1 MAASSTRFNGEYTDG
16 AKSSRPSGN
25 DRTNVVLDDPIR
37 LDPSSFQLSNND
49 YPESGSVMSNSRQ
62 LAHQWWA
69 TLNQV
74 DRQRVWDSRHR
85 YLAGDLV
92 ESMAKAGVPVVS
104 DGRWSCVSVGPTGF
118 TVPIAVQQ
126 LLEGLSRVPN
136 GDRPPGNA

>member
-1 MAASSTRFNGEYTDG
+1 MGGLMTRSE
-16 AKSSRPSGN
+16 R
-25 DRTNVVLDDPIR
+25 I
-37 LDPSSFQLSNND
+37 PSSLSAQRQRL
-49 YPESGSVMSNSRQ
+49 SRKRFVMSNSRQ

-69 TLNQV
+69 TLDQA
-74 DRQRVWDSRHR
+74 DRQRVWDSRYR

-126 LLEGLSRVPN
+126 LLEGLSRVPP
-136 GDRPPGNA
+136 GDRLPGNG